1 MDNYQVIAPIGLI
14 RPLNFLSL
22 RGSLYLIYKISL
34 YMKKNLNNQRNQLKL
49 LLILNDFYQILCYFR
64 QPFFELG
71 NKTAQQITNIPIFFS
86 FFIMS
91 LSILQISFNTRNF
104 SILKNYPLLV
114 NLADHKIPQKFE
126 TLYLQLLDNK
136 EIQKIQLQ
144 ERRKKAKTQL
154 YQQLSEKEILFMD
167 FYKYL
172 KTNKPEFPTI
182 FHQIQNTKQK
192 QDTINLYK
200 TFEQIGPILLSEI
213 KKEKTAFPPGGQK
226 RRQKEKALI
235 HLEIDIPYQNWSSIT
250 KNFNILDDKNLTNWQ
265 FKDSNLIIKD
275 LKKENHLDKAYNIV
289 QQFIVQY
296 NNYVKENENKKYI
309 CLKDKIFPFQK
320 IQIIQNLEK
329 LDFKTPT
336 PSLPPQASRTLSPEQ
351 RGDDSR
357 NWYPPLVP
365 LSNKGARK
373 SSGNHT
379 LSIVTG
385 WPAFITQSHLLSF
398 LQSLKQKLCASQ
410 SAATGGLSPEQVK
423 ANHSKQKV
431 EFVPTGRYPPKAGE
445 PRARTGAISQ
455 QNSLNNH
462 NWNPLGIAA
471 RWEDLT
477 KNVQKSKTNDPKN
490 QLHPTQTSHRE
501 RWQKGGDGNKGA
513 IIRSYEK
520 RLKKKIAQF
529 QKKLLSGKE
538 LVRIR
543 ENTQQSQSKKSKK
556 SFLKQK
562 QIEDLQRILRFLNEA
577 RLIRGD
583 LSQTPLRSQRKQH
596 ETHIAVFKSELP
608 SLKHWSWSQ
617 TFYLNSINILNQIQ
631 KQKIEDQI
639 PTKMQ
644 GFLDIAP
651 LFYSGRGSVHKG
663 SHFVQLGSTEWTN
676 NQSDKWTLF
685 GDTQYQKR
693 EYELLTDDKKV
704 WAKLYKKLSKLN
716 VNMPTLMELYD
727 QYHKE
732 TKKRSL
738 LNIKFISHKR
748 EPLKNFI
755 QFLELTQKKIP
766 IFRKFLRKFEKFQL
780 KELKHIGQFDVEI
793 QENENFTNPK
803 VDYHFQLHPSP
814 QFTTV
819 PPDSFSRRFFLET
832 IWSIPK
838 PEFLYLNNFEIFLKS
853 FPNEVGKP
861 VGAAPLSYLT
871 EYRALQYGDLK
882 THSNFMNWRQT
893 KARKTFDNYLKK
905 ISYLLQLQK
914 KNPYFYLDEIIFPE
928 DYLLETLFF
937 FIKQNLM
944 TLEQKRASQ
953 SDESKENTSMHQ
965 TLLLS
970 LGTKGKTS
978 IPISK
983 IFDYLNNRKKQRNLF
998 LKNSEKV
1005 LQIKNLLEKKRK
1017 IQTSFLYDSILNNY
1031 FSDLQILKKILK
1043 NFKFSLQN
1051 KKSSGKKIKSGFLPP
1066 IVPSLGNAKK
1076 IQLNLQK
1083 PEQIINWIFQS
1094 NWLEVLDR
1102 FAHGIPPDKITGQR
1116 SFLESNFLRQKNRNQ
1131 YRFITFD
1138 AIAPLFYPTVS
1149 RGLYPPAT
1157 ADKDQ
1162 IANNKLLSN
1171 FYKFGSPQMAA
1182 YERFAMQL
1190 IWFTFKRAEFLAEFQ
1205 KDTTKSN
1212 KKVALLASSLKEE
1225 QPQINPS
1232 LRDALINW
1240 IKLQTQNQTIPY
1252 DCVDKYYLLKKLPKI
1267 PKNIDHPA
1275 IVINKT
1281 NTVQKKSYPYR
1292 IINLPIITP
1301 FKQKKIKQAK
1311 EIISKLNV
1319 LNPRNAFQFNFY
1331 NQFDSIMQEYLE
1343 PSLQSTG
1350 TKIKTKS
1357 KTTGRRRPPRLALPK
1372 SRARDRVRAKNRQKI
1387 DFTKTIDEILDDLN
1401 HYPKDKS
1408 SEIRRNQ
1415 KCLSQKQ
1422 PIYQSALSRQM
1433 SGYLFPDL
1441 ERKQLSNLVLKPFQ
1455 RFQKNQTIVIPIT
1468 NININ
1473 INDFI
1478 QQLPE
1483 LQIERFNHSIRTP
1496 FRIFKHQQKISQKG
1510 FWESQF
1516 FEFRE
1521 NFNDYSWSLFFL
1533 LSSGWIFINIFQ
1545 NLYKKYA
1552 KEFVESGIDFL
1563 KRAGIL
1569 DDVQWI
1575 KEELGMTTIDKAYR
1589 GIRHHGKKFKNIIGL
1604 DRKHTISQVSE
1615 MIWFLKTKTSMCN
1628 SIDPFVQVL
1637 LLLSNYLAGTKTRLW
1652 AKKYPTFTIS
1662 PSALST
1668 PIPKHEPIHI
1678 KLRTLISKDELPYI
1692 DVLTQTLDDIIFLNS
1707 AENKETSSLTLR
1719 PFRLRASSL
1728 DFDKESKNSVRSLDF
1743 KKPVASM
1750 TWIRSKQHYLKPK
1763 GFLLTGPPGT
1773 GKTLL
1778 VQVIAGETGVPVV
1791 TQSGG
1796 LLQSSRLLLVG
1807 CGKGAKTLHKL
1818 FLRAREIAPCMIFI
1832 DEIDGIGTR
1841 RQFLPLYIDVYGRY
1855 DPIETLYRLE
1865 SQEALTPPKTFQPK
1879 LKRRAEFLDD
1889 HDPYWEEPE
1898 FTQTVQSNQI
1908 PIDILQD
1915 IQFSRGARSEQ
1926 LSILTQLLIELDG
1939 LHSLENILVIG
1950 ATNRLEIL
1958 DPALMR
1964 PGRFQ
1969 RILKFNLPDYAARI
1983 HLFKLYTQASKI
1995 GIENISWDYFSKR
2008 THGLSSADIA
2018 SIVFA
2023 SELTAIQ
2030 QSRKHTFETLER
2042 GIDLITS
2049 FPSDP
2054 VVFRLKAIFIFFE
2067 NKMQKF
2073 FEKNSFYSLTKLGIS
2088 EAVPTPVLNENLI
2101 AVALRE
2107 TSNIYRNC
2115 YYNLG
2120 KIVILFCLHIQD
2132 ASSSAYISLWV
2143 RPKNFRFFF
2152 FTKNFNEFDEFDQ
2165 KMFSRKDIEKRLLT
2179 FFGGKAAES
2188 LFIFLPLNQF
2198 SPEIYFQ
2205 FDQTF
2210 ISLNNS
2216 LEQSNFGIE
2225 DEIQTAQNLLKLMIE
2240 KWYFYLEKIA
2250 TENFHPI
2257 LENANLWEYPESEKE
2272 IFLGQALVDEMI
2284 IDLDMRNRLSKN
2296 EQKYSYQTWWMK
2308 KVATRLNFRENL
2320 VLQWSRIYL
2329 SDPENSAQNIEW
2341 SAPDEYFHTLLRT
2354 PPYCMAWT
2362 HFLENGR
2369 FAISN
2374 LLLLQSFNT
2383 VLRTLRQ
2390 FSELMDFLSDYFL
2403 RYECL
2408 RENEFQRKISQF
2420 FSYLLQNNKIQ

>member
-1 MDNYQVIAPIGLI
+1 
-14 RPLNFLSL
+14 
-22 RGSLYLIYKISL
+22 
-34 YMKKNLNNQRNQLKL
+34 MKKNLNNQRNQLKL
-49 LLILNDFYQILCYFR
+49 LLILNDFYQILYYFR
-64 QPFFELG
+64 QPLFELG
-71 NKTAQQITNIPIFFS
+71 NKTAQQITNLPIFFS

-91 LSILQISFNTRNF
+91 LGILQISFNTRNF

-114 NLADHKIPQKFE
+114 ADHKIPQKFE

-154 YQQLSEKEILFMD
+154 SQQLSEKEILFMD

-172 KTNKPEFPTI
+172 KTKKPEFPTI

-200 TFEQIGPILLSEI
+200 TFEQLGPLLLSEI
-213 KKEKTAFPPGGQK
+213 KKEEEKTAFRPGGRK
-226 RRQKEKALI
+226 PPQKEEALI

-250 KNFNILDDKNLTNWQ
+250 KNFNIWDDKNLTNWQ

-275 LKKENHLDKAYNIV
+275 LKKENHLDKAYNLV

-309 CLKDKIFPFQK
+309 YLKDKIFPFQK

-329 LDFKTPT
+329 LDFKLPT
-336 PSLPPQASRTLSPEQ
+336 PSLLPLASSLRDEQQ
-351 RGDDSR
+351 RGNGTR
-357 NWYPPLVP
+357 NWPRYELAS
-365 LSNKGARK
+365 LKRGFASHRQHGAMQ

-379 LSIVTG
+379 LSIVTQ
-385 WPAFITQSHLLSF
+385 WPAFITQSHRLSF

-410 SAATGGLSPEQVK
+410 SDATGGLSAEEVK
-423 ANHSKQKV
+423 VGPSKQKA
-431 EFVPTGRYPPKAGE
+431 EFVRAGR
-445 PRARTGAISQ
+445 PRAPKVPLAGTGAISQ

-462 NWNPLGIAA
+462 NWNPLGIAE

-490 QLHPTQTSHRE
+490 QLHRRAKATKE
-501 RWQKGGDGNKGA
+501 A
-513 IIRSYEK
+513 LIRSYEK

-538 LVRIR
+538 LVR
-543 ENTQQSQSKKSKK
+543 ENTQQFQSKKSKK

-562 QIEDLQRILRFLNEA
+562 RIEDLQRILRFLSEA

-583 LSQTPLRSQRKQH
+583 LSQTPRRSQRKQH
-596 ETHIAVFKSELP
+596 ETHIAFFKSELP
-608 SLKHWSWSQ
+608 SMQHWSWSQ

-644 GFLDIAP
+644 GSLGIG
-651 LFYSGRGSVHKG
+651 GRAHELG

-693 EYELLTDDKKV
+693 EYELLTYDKKV
-704 WAKLYKKLSKLN
+704 WAKLYEKLSKLN
-716 VNMPTLMELYD
+716 VTAPNLMELYD

-738 LNIKFISHKR
+738 LNIKFISQKR

-766 IFRKFLRKFEKFQL
+766 MFWKFLRKFEKFQL
-780 KELKHIGQFDVEI
+780 KELKHIGQFDLEI

-803 VDYHFQLHPSP
+803 VDYRFQLHSSP
-814 QFTTV
+814 QLGTV
-819 PPDSFSRRFFLET
+819 PSDSFSFKRRFFLET

-838 PEFLYLNNFEIFLKS
+838 PEFLYLNNFEIFFKS
-853 FPNEVGKP
+853 FPKKVDKL
-861 VGAAPLSYLT
+861 VGAAPLSYPTPKLASRR
-871 EYRALQYGDLK
+871 EELSWSRALHYGDLK
-882 THSNFMNWRQT
+882 THSNFMHWRQN
-893 KARKTFDNYLKK
+893 KVQKTFDNYRKT
-905 ISYLLQLQK
+905 ISYLLQLQEE
-914 KNPYFYLDEIIFPE
+914 NPYFYLDEIILPE

-937 FIKQNLM
+937 FIKQNLT
-944 TLEQKRASQ
+944 TLEQKLAAS
-953 SDESKENTSMHQ
+953 SPSAEAGVNDNGGSKKNTSMHLTELFNPKNQ
-965 TLLLS
+965 SLLAS
-970 LGTKGKTS
+970 LGTKDKTS
-978 IPISK
+978 IAIYK

-998 LKNSEKV
+998 FKNSKKI

-1043 NFKFSLQN
+1043 NFKFSLQDQ
-1051 KKSSGKKIKSGFLPP
+1051 KSSGKKIKSGFLNP
-1066 IVPSLGNAKK
+1066 IGTSLRNGKK
-1076 IQLNLQK
+1076 IQLEFKK
-1083 PEQIINWIFQS
+1083 PEQIINWIFKS

-1102 FAHGIPPDKITGQR
+1102 FARER
-1116 SFLESNFLRQKNRNQ
+1116 SFLESNFLRQENRNQ
-1131 YRFITFD
+1131 YRFITFED
-1138 AIAPLFYPTVS
+1138 LATRLYQRSWPWGVAIA
-1149 RGLYPPAT
+1149 G
-1157 ADKDQ
+1157 KGQ

-1182 YERFAMQL
+1182 YERFGMQL
-1190 IWFTFKRAEFLAEFQ
+1190 IWFTFKKTEFWTEVK

-1212 KKVALLASSLKEE
+1212 KKVAFLASSLKEKH
-1225 QPQINPS
+1225 PQSDPS
-1232 LRDALINW
+1232 QSDAWMNW
-1240 IKLQTQNQTIPY
+1240 IKLHTQNQTTPY
-1252 DCVDKYYLLKKLPKI
+1252 ECMDKYYLLRKLPKI

-1275 IVINKT
+1275 IVIKKT
-1281 NTVQKKSYPYR
+1281 NTVRKKSYPYR

-1319 LNPRNAFQFNFY
+1319 LNPMNAFQFNFY
-1331 NQFDSIMQEYLE
+1331 NQFDSIMQEYSE
-1343 PSLQSTG
+1343 PSPRSTG
-1350 TKIKTKS
+1350 RKIKTKS
-1357 KTTGRRRPPRLALPK
+1357 KITGRRRLP
-1372 SRARDRVRAKNRQKI
+1372 SRALARDGRGKSGQKI

-1408 SEIRRNQ
+1408 SEIRRSQ

-1441 ERKQLSNLVLKPFQ
+1441 ERKQLSNLVLKPFK
-1455 RFQKNQTIVIPIT
+1455 RFQKNQTIEIPIT

-1483 LQIERFNHSIRTP
+1483 LQIQRFKNSIRTT

-1521 NFNDYSWSLFFL
+1521 NFNDYSWSIFFF
-1533 LSSGWIFINIFQ
+1533 LSSGWVFVNIFQ

-1552 KEFVESGIDFL
+1552 REFVELGIDFL

-1575 KEELGMTTIDKAYR
+1575 KEELGIPSIDKGYR

-1604 DRKHTISQVSE
+1604 DRKYIISQVSE
-1615 MIWFLKTKTSMCN
+1615 MVWFLKTKTSMCN
-1628 SIDPFVQVL
+1628 SMDPFVQVI
-1637 LLLSNYLAGTKTRLW
+1637 LLLSDYLAGTKTRLL

-1662 PSALST
+1662 PSSLST
-1668 PIPKHEPIHI
+1668 PMPRHEAIHI
-1678 KLRTLISKDELPYI
+1678 KLRKLIPKDELPNV
-1692 DVLTQTLDDIIFLNS
+1692 DVLSQTLDDIIFLNS

-1719 PFRLRASSL
+1719 PFRRRASSL
-1728 DFDKESKNSVRSLDF
+1728 DFDQESKNSVRSVDF
-1743 KKPVASM
+1743 KKHVAST
-1750 TWIRSKQHYLKPK
+1750 TWTRSKQHYLKPK

-1778 VQVIAGETGVPVV
+1778 VQAIAGETGVPVV

-1796 LLQSSRLLLVG
+1796 LLQSSRSLLIG

-1855 DPIETLYRLE
+1855 DPIEILYRLE
-1865 SQEALTPPKTFQPK
+1865 SQEALTPPKVFQTK

-1898 FTQTVQSNQI
+1898 FTQTPQSAQI
-1908 PIDILQD
+1908 PIDVLQD
-1915 IQFSRGARSEQ
+1915 IQFYRGARSEQ
-1926 LSILTQLLIELDG
+1926 ISILTQLLIELDG
-1939 LHSLENILVIG
+1939 IHPLENILVIG

-1969 RILKFNLPDYAARI
+1969 RILTFNLPDYAARI

-2008 THGLSSADIA
+2008 TYGLSSADIA

-2030 QSRKHTFETLER
+2030 QSQKHTFETLER

-2054 VVFRLKAIFIFFE
+2054 VMFRLKAIFIFFE
-2067 NKMQKF
+2067 NKIQKF
-2073 FEKNSFYSLTKLGIS
+2073 FEKNSFYYLTKLGIS
-2088 EAVPTPVLNENLI
+2088 DAIPTHVFNEYLI
-2101 AVALRE
+2101 NIALRE

-2115 YYNLG
+2115 YYNIG
-2120 KIVILFCLHIQD
+2120 KIIILFCLHIQD
-2132 ASSSAYISLWV
+2132 AASSAYISLWL

-2165 KMFSRKDIEKRLLT
+2165 KMFARKDIEKRLLS

-2198 SPEIYFQ
+2198 SSEIYFQ

-2225 DEIQTAQNLLKLMIE
+2225 DEIQTAQSLLKLMIE

-2257 LENANLWEYPESEKE
+2257 LENANLWEYSESEKE
-2272 IFLGQALVDEMI
+2272 IFLGQVLVDEMI

-2296 EQKYSYQTWWMK
+2296 EQKYSYQTWWIK
-2308 KVATRLNFRENL
+2308 KVATRLNFREKL

-2329 SDPENSAQNIEW
+2329 SDPDNSIQNIEW
-2341 SAPDEYFHTLLRT
+2341 VAPDEYFHTLLRT

-2369 FAISN
+2369 FAVSN

>member
-1 MDNYQVIAPIGLI
+1 
-14 RPLNFLSL
+14 
-22 RGSLYLIYKISL
+22 
-34 YMKKNLNNQRNQLKL
+34 MKKNLNSQRNQLKL
-49 LLILNDFYQILCYFR
+49 LLILNDFYQILCYFQ

-71 NKTAQQITNIPIFFS
+71 NKTAQQITNLPIFFS

-91 LSILQISFNTRNF
+91 LGILQISFNTRNF
-104 SILKNYPLLV
+104 SIFKNYPLVV
-114 NLADHKIPQKFE
+114 NLTDHQIPQKFE

-154 YQQLSEKEILFMD
+154 FQQLSEKEILFID

-192 QDTINLYK
+192 QDIINLYK

-213 KKEKTAFPPGGQK
+213 KKEGKTAFRPGRQK
-226 RRQKEKALI
+226 QRQKEEALI
-235 HLEIDIPYQNWSSIT
+235 HLEIAIPYQNWSSIT
-250 KNFNILDDKNLTNWQ
+250 KNFNILDDKNLTNWR

-296 NNYVKENENKKYI
+296 NNYVKENANKKYI
-309 CLKDKIFPFQK
+309 NLKDKIFPFQK

-329 LDFKTPT
+329 IDLKIPT
-336 PSLPPQASRTLSPEQ
+336 PSLPLLASQRVSPGIEQ
-351 RGDDSR
+351 RGNDTRSR
-357 NWYPPLVP
+357 
-365 LSNKGARK
+365 
-373 SSGNHT
+373 
-379 LSIVTG
+379 
-385 WPAFITQSHLLSF
+385 
-398 LQSLKQKLCASQ
+398 
-410 SAATGGLSPEQVK
+410 
-423 ANHSKQKV
+423 
-431 EFVPTGRYPPKAGE
+431 AGK
-445 PRARTGAISQ
+445 PRAGTGAISQ

-462 NWNPLGIAA
+462 NWNPLGIAN

-490 QLHPTQTSHRE
+490 QLHPTLASHRTRG
-501 RWQKGGDGNKGA
+501 RWQQEGDDNKGA
-513 IIRSYEK
+513 LPEVPSGGTSGSVIRSYEK

-538 LVRIR
+538 LIRIR

-562 QIEDLQRILRFLNEA
+562 RIEDLQRIFRFLSEA

-583 LSQTPLRSQRKQH
+583 LSQTPLRSQKKQH
-596 ETHIAVFKSELP
+596 ETHIALFKSELP
-608 SLKHWSWSQ
+608 SMKHWSWSQ
-617 TFYLNSINILNQIQ
+617 RFYLNSINILNPIQ

-651 LFYSGRGSVHKG
+651 LFYPGRCSVHEG
-663 SHFVQLGSTEWTN
+663 SHFVQLGSTEPEVSPKGTSGRSWTN
-676 NQSDKWTLF
+676 NPSDKWTLF

-693 EYELLTDDKKV
+693 EYELLTYDKKV
-704 WAKLYKKLSKLN
+704 WAKLYEKLSKLN
-716 VNMPTLMELYD
+716 INVPTLMELYD

-738 LNIKFISHKR
+738 LNIKFISQKR

-766 IFRKFLRKFEKFQL
+766 MFWKFLRKFEKFQL

-803 VDYHFQLHPSP
+803 VDYRFQLPPSP
-814 QFTTV
+814 QFTTM

-838 PEFLYLNNFEIFLKS
+838 PEFLYLNNFEIFFKS
-853 FPNEVGKP
+853 FPKEVP
-861 VGAAPLSYLT
+861 VGNTLSYPTFQRNLQFGARGT
-871 EYRALQYGDLK
+871 FGELQYGDLK
-882 THSNFMNWRQT
+882 THSNFMNWRQN
-893 KARKTFDNYLKK
+893 KVQKTFDNYLKK

-914 KNPYFYLDEIIFPE
+914 KNPYFYLDEIILPE

-944 TLEQKRASQ
+944 SLEQKQASQ
-953 SDESKENTSMHQ
+953 KNGSKKNTSMHPTKLFNLKNQ
-965 TLLLS
+965 SLLPS

-978 IPISK
+978 MSISK

-998 LKNSEKV
+998 FKNSEKI
-1005 LQIKNLLEKKRK
+1005 LQIKNLSEKKRK

-1043 NFKFSLQN
+1043 NFKFSLQDQ
-1051 KKSSGKKIKSGFLPP
+1051 KPSKKKIKSGFLHS
-1066 IVPSLGNAKK
+1066 IGPSLRNTKK
-1076 IQLNLQK
+1076 IQLKLQK
-1083 PEQIINWIFQS
+1083 PEQIINWIFKS
-1094 NWLEVLDR
+1094 NWLEVLDH
-1102 FAHGIPPDKITGQR
+1102 FPQGLDKITGQR

-1138 AIAPLFYPTVS
+1138 AIAPLFYPAVS
-1149 RGLYPPAT
+1149 RGLDPSTTERVAR

-1182 YERFAMQL
+1182 YERFGMQL
-1190 IWFTFKRAEFLAEFQ
+1190 IWFTFKRTEFLTEVK

-1212 KKVALLASSLKEE
+1212 KKVALLASSLKEK
-1225 QPQINPS
+1225 QPQSNRSYPVGYDG
-1232 LRDALINW
+1232 LMNW
-1240 IKLQTQNQTIPY
+1240 IKLHTQNQTTPY
-1252 DCVDKYYLLKKLPKI
+1252 ECVDKYYLLRKLPKI

-1275 IVINKT
+1275 IVIKKT

-1311 EIISKLNV
+1311 EIISKLNG

-1331 NQFDSIMQEYLE
+1331 NQFDSIVQEYSKSS
-1343 PSLQSTG
+1343 PQRTG

-1357 KTTGRRRPPRLALPK
+1357 KVTGVTGRRRRLAPRDLA
-1372 SRARDRVRAKNRQKI
+1372 RARDGVGAKSGQKI
-1387 DFTKTIDEILDDLN
+1387 DFIKTMDEILDDLN

-1408 SEIRRNQ
+1408 SEMRRNQ

-1441 ERKQLSNLVLKPFQ
+1441 ERKQLSNLVLKPFK

-1468 NININ
+1468 NRNTD
-1473 INDFI
+1473 DFI

-1483 LQIERFNHSIRTP
+1483 LQIQRFKHSIGKT
-1496 FRIFKHQQKISQKG
+1496 FRIFKHQQKISQKR

-1521 NFNDYSWSLFFL
+1521 NFNDYSWSIFFF
-1533 LSSGWIFINIFQ
+1533 LSSGWVFINIFQ

-1552 KEFVESGIDFL
+1552 KEFVESAIDFL

-1575 KEELGMTTIDKAYR
+1575 KEELGMTPINKGYR

-1604 DRKHTISQVSE
+1604 DRKHIISQVSE
-1615 MIWFLKTKTSMCN
+1615 IVWFLKTKTSMCN
-1628 SIDPFVQVL
+1628 SIDPFVQVI
-1637 LLLSNYLAGTKTRLW
+1637 LLLSHYLAGTKTRLW
-1652 AKKYPTFTIS
+1652 AKKYPIFTIS

-1678 KLRTLISKDELPYI
+1678 KLRTLVPKDELPNI
-1692 DVLTQTLDDIIFLNS
+1692 DVLSQTLDDVIFLNS
-1707 AENKETSSLTLR
+1707 DENKETSSLTLR

-1728 DFDKESKNSVRSLDF
+1728 DFDQESKNSVRSVDF
-1743 KKPVASM
+1743 KKHVAPT
-1750 TWIRSKQHYLKPK
+1750 TWTRSKQRYLKPK

-1778 VQVIAGETGVPVV
+1778 VQAIAGETGVPVV

-1796 LLQSSRLLLVG
+1796 LLQRQRLVIG
-1807 CGKGAKTLHKL
+1807 CGVGAKTLHKL

-1841 RQFLPLYIDVYGRY
+1841 RQFLPFYSAIYGHY
-1855 DPIETLYRLE
+1855 DPIEILYRLE
-1865 SQEALTPPKTFQPK
+1865 SQEAPAPPKIFQPK

-1889 HDPYWEEPE
+1889 HDPYWKEPE
-1898 FTQTVQSNQI
+1898 FTQTVQSAQI
-1908 PIDILQD
+1908 PIDVLQD

-1939 LHSLENILVIG
+1939 IHPLENILVIG

-1958 DPALMR
+1958 DPALLR

-2030 QSRKHTFETLER
+2030 QSQKHTFETLER

-2054 VVFRLKAIFIFFE
+2054 VMFRLKGIFIFFE
-2067 NKMQKF
+2067 NKIQKF
-2073 FEKNSFYSLTKLGIS
+2073 FEKNSFYYLTKLGRSDAI
-2088 EAVPTPVLNENLI
+2088 PTPLSNENLI
-2101 AVALRE
+2101 NVGLRE

-2115 YYNLG
+2115 YYNIG
-2120 KIVILFCLHIQD
+2120 KIVILFCLHIQE
-2132 ASSSAYISLWV
+2132 ASASAYISLWI

-2152 FTKNFNEFDEFDQ
+2152 FTKNFNEFDEFEQ

-2198 SPEIYFQ
+2198 SSEIYFQ

-2257 LENANLWEYPESEKE
+2257 LENANLWEYSKSEKE

-2308 KVATRLNFRENL
+2308 KVATQLNFRKNL

-2341 SAPDEYFHTLLRT
+2341 AAPDDYFHTLLRT

-2390 FSELMDFLSDYFL
+2390 FSEFMDFLSDYFL

>member
-1 MDNYQVIAPIGLI
+1 
-14 RPLNFLSL
+14 
-22 RGSLYLIYKISL
+22 
-34 YMKKNLNNQRNQLKL
+34 MKKNLNNQRNQLKL
-49 LLILNDFYQILCYFR
+49 LLILNDFYQILYYFR
-64 QPFFELG
+64 LPLFELG
-71 NKTAQQITNIPIFFS
+71 NKTAQQIANLPIFFS

-91 LSILQISFNTRNF
+91 LGILQISFNTRNF
-104 SILKNYPLLV
+104 SIFKNYPLFV
-114 NLADHKIPQKFE
+114 NLADLADNKIPQKFE

-154 YQQLSEKEILFMD
+154 SQQLSEKEILFMD

-182 FHQIQNTKQK
+182 FHRIQNTKQK

-213 KKEKTAFPPGGQK
+213 KKEEEKTAF
-226 RRQKEKALI
+226 RRQKQRQKEEALI

-275 LKKENHLDKAYNIV
+275 LKKKKHLDKAYNIV

-296 NNYVKENENKKYI
+296 NNYVKENENRKYI
-309 CLKDKIFPFQK
+309 YLKDKIFPFQK

-329 LDFKTPT
+329 IDFKIPT
-336 PSLPPQASRTLSPEQ
+336 PSLPLLASPGIEQ
-351 RGDDSR
+351 GGKDTKS
-357 NWYPPLVP
+357 WYPH
-365 LSNKGARK
+365 KGAMK

-379 LSIVTG
+379 LSIVTR

-410 SAATGGLSPEQVK
+410 SDATGGLSPELVK
-423 ANHSKQKV
+423 ASHSKQKA
-431 EFVPTGRYPPKAGE
+431 EFVRTSRYLSRVGKSRAG
-445 PRARTGAISQ
+445 TGAISQ

-462 NWNPLGIAA
+462 NWNPLGIAE

-477 KNVQKSKTNDPKN
+477 KNVQKSKTNDSKN
-490 QLHPTQTSHRE
+490 QLHPTLASHRTTG
-501 RWQKGGDGNKGA
+501 RWQQGGDDNNGGR
-513 IIRSYEK
+513 IQSYEK

-529 QKKLLSGKE
+529 QKKLFSGKE
-538 LVRIR
+538 LIRIG

-562 QIEDLQRILRFLNEA
+562 RIEDLQRVLRFLSEA

-596 ETHIAVFKSELP
+596 ETHIALFKSELP
-608 SLKHWSWSQ
+608 SMKYWSWSQ
-617 TFYLNSINILNQIQ
+617 RFYLNSINILNQIQ

-639 PTKMQ
+639 PTKME

-651 LFYSGRGSVHKG
+651 LLYPGRYSVHEG

-693 EYELLTDDKKV
+693 EYELLTYDKKV
-704 WAKLYKKLSKLN
+704 WAKLYEKLSKLN
-716 VNMPTLMELYD
+716 LNVPTLMELYD

-738 LNIKFISHKR
+738 LNIKFISQKR

-766 IFRKFLRKFEKFQL
+766 MFWKFLRKFEKFQL
-780 KELKHIGQFDVEI
+780 KELKHIGQLDIEI

-803 VDYHFQLHPSP
+803 VDYRFQLHPSP
-814 QFTTV
+814 QFTTM

-838 PEFLYLNNFEIFLKS
+838 PEFLYLNNCEIFFKS
-853 FPNEVGKP
+853 FPKEVP
-861 VGAAPLSYLT
+861 VGAAPLSYPT
-871 EYRALQYGDLK
+871 GYLQYGNLK
-882 THSNFMNWRQT
+882 THSNFMNWRQN
-893 KARKTFDNYLKK
+893 KVQKTFDNYLKK
-905 ISYLLQLQK
+905 ISYLFKLQEE
-914 KNPYFYLDEIIFPE
+914 NPYFYLDEIILPE

-944 TLEQKRASQ
+944 TLEQKMASQ
-953 SDESKENTSMHQ
+953 RDGSKKNTSMHQ
-965 TLLLS
+965 TELFNLKNQSLLPS
-970 LGTKGKTS
+970 LGKKGKTS

-998 LKNSEKV
+998 LKNSEKI

-1051 KKSSGKKIKSGFLPP
+1051 KKSSRKKIKSGFFHPHP
-1066 IVPSLGNAKK
+1066 IGPSLGNTKK
-1076 IQLNLQK
+1076 IQLKLQK
-1083 PEQIINWIFQS
+1083 PEQIINWIFKS
-1094 NWLEVLDR
+1094 NWLEVLDH
-1102 FAHGIPPDKITGQR
+1102 FPHGIPLDKITGP
-1116 SFLESNFLRQKNRNQ
+1116 FLESNFLRQKNRNQ
-1131 YRFITFD
+1131 YRFLTFD
-1138 AIAPLFYPTVS
+1138 AIAPLFYPAVS
-1149 RGLYPPAT
+1149 RGLYPSAT
-1157 ADKDQ
+1157 ELADKDQ
-1162 IANNKLLSN
+1162 IANASRSDAN

-1190 IWFTFKRAEFLAEFQ
+1190 IWFTFKRTEFLTEVK

-1212 KKVALLASSLKEE
+1212 KKVALLASSLKEK
-1225 QPQINPS
+1225 QPQSNPS
-1232 LRDALINW
+1232 LRDGLMNW
-1240 IKLQTQNQTIPY
+1240 IKLHTQNQTTPY
-1252 DCVDKYYLLKKLPKI
+1252 ECVDKYYLLRKFPKI

-1275 IVINKT
+1275 IVIKKT

-1311 EIISKLNV
+1311 EIISKLNG

-1331 NQFDSIMQEYLE
+1331 NQFDSIVEKYSESSPQR
-1343 PSLQSTG
+1343 TG
-1350 TKIKTKS
+1350 RKIKTKS
-1357 KTTGRRRPPRLALPK
+1357 KVTSRRRLPPPSLAK
-1372 SRARDRVRAKNRQKI
+1372 SRPRDRVGAKSGQKI

-1415 KCLSQKQ
+1415 KCLNQKQ

-1441 ERKQLSNLVLKPFQ
+1441 ERKQLYNLVLKPFK

-1468 NININ
+1468 NINID
-1473 INDFI
+1473 DFI

-1483 LQIERFNHSIRTP
+1483 LQIQRFKHSIRTT
-1496 FRIFKHQQKISQKG
+1496 FRIFKHQQKISQKEL
-1510 FWESQF
+1510 WESQF

-1521 NFNDYSWSLFFL
+1521 NFNDYSWSIFFF

-1552 KEFVESGIDFL
+1552 KEFVESIIDFL

-1575 KEELGMTTIDKAYR
+1575 KEELGMTPIDKGYR
-1589 GIRHHGKKFKNIIGL
+1589 GIRHQGKKFKNIIGL
-1604 DRKHTISQVSE
+1604 DRKHIISQVSE
-1615 MIWFLKTKTSMCN
+1615 MVWFLKTKTSMCN
-1628 SIDPFVQVL
+1628 SIDPFVQAI
-1637 LLLSNYLAGTKTRLW
+1637 LLLSNYLGGAKTRLW
-1652 AKKYPTFTIS
+1652 VKKYPMFTIS

-1678 KLRTLISKDELPYI
+1678 KLRTLIPKDELPHI
-1692 DVLTQTLDDIIFLNS
+1692 DVLSQTLDDIIFLNS
-1707 AENKETSSLTLR
+1707 DENKERSNLTLR

-1728 DFDKESKNSVRSLDF
+1728 DFDEESKNSVRSVDF
-1743 KKPVASM
+1743 KKHVASM
-1750 TWIRSKQHYLKPK
+1750 TWISSKQYYLKPK
-1763 GFLLTGPPGT
+1763 GFLFTGPPGT

-1778 VQVIAGETGVPVV
+1778 VQAIAGETGVPVV

-1796 LLQSSRLLLVG
+1796 LLQRKRLIIG
-1807 CGKGAKTLHKL
+1807 CGQGAKILHKL

-1841 RQFLPLYIDVYGRY
+1841 RQFLPSYSDLYGRY

-1865 SQEALTPPKTFQPK
+1865 SQEAPTPPKVFQIK
-1879 LKRRAEFLDD
+1879 LRRRAEFLDD

-1898 FTQTVQSNQI
+1898 FTQTVQSAQI
-1908 PIDILQD
+1908 PIDVLQD
-1915 IQFSRGARSEQ
+1915 LQFSRGARSEQ
-1926 LSILTQLLIELDG
+1926 INILTQLLIELDG
-1939 LHSLENILVIG
+1939 IHALENILVIG

-1995 GIENISWDYFSKR
+1995 GTENISWDYFSKR

-2030 QSRKHTFETLER
+2030 QSQKHTFETLER

-2054 VVFRLKAIFIFFE
+2054 VMFRLKGIFIFFE
-2067 NKMQKF
+2067 NKIQKF
-2073 FEKNSFYSLTKLGIS
+2073 FEKNSFYYLTKQGMSDAI
-2088 EAVPTPVLNENLI
+2088 PTALLNKNLI
-2101 AVALRE
+2101 TVGLRE
-2107 TSNIYRNC
+2107 TANIYRNC
-2115 YYNLG
+2115 YYNIG

-2132 ASSSAYISLWV
+2132 ASSSAYISLWI

-2152 FTKNFNEFDEFDQ
+2152 FAKNFTEFDEFDQ

-2198 SPEIYFQ
+2198 ASEIYFQ

-2225 DEIQTAQNLLKLMIE
+2225 DEIQTAQNLLKLMVE
-2240 KWYFYLEKIA
+2240 KWYFYLERIA

-2257 LENANLWEYPESEKE
+2257 LENSNLWEYTESEKE

-2308 KVATRLNFRENL
+2308 KVATQLNFRKNL

-2329 SDPENSAQNIEW
+2329 SDPDNSAQNIEW
-2341 SAPDEYFHTLLRT
+2341 AAPDEYFPTLLRT

-2383 VLRTLRQ
+2383 VFRTLRQ